1 MHNHSEFNNSTDS
14 EDDTFDLPTQQHTEI
29 SILKH
34 IPAARK
40 ILEGQNRTY

>member
-1 MHNHSEFNNSTDS
+1 MHNHSEFNNSSDS
-14 EDDTFDLPTQQHTEI
+14 EDETLDLPPHQHIEI

-40 ILEGQNRTY
+40 IL

>member
-14 EDDTFDLPTQQHTEI
+14 EDDNFDIPPHQYVEI